1 MKEAS
6 GVGKVIIALAAI
18 IIVTAFCGMAVLA
31 FVIIKHLVGEIATWA
46 APGAVACPI
55 CLAGEMA

>member
-1 MKEAS
+1 M
-6 GVGKVIIALAAI
+6 IIALAAI

-31 FVIIKHLVGEIATWA
+31 FVIIKHLMSEIATWA
-46 APGAVACPI
+46 APGAVAWPI

>member
-31 FVIIKHLVGEIATWA
+31 FVIIKHLMGEIATWA
-46 APGAVACPI
+46 APGAVAWPI

>member
-1 MKEAS
+1 LKEAS

-31 FVIIKHLVGEIATWA
+31 FGIIKHLVGEIATWA
-46 APGAVACPI
+46 APGAVAWPI